1 MRPDLGGDPLSA
13 TDPLNGLCLAL
24 TEARP
29 IVLLLGQDAWR
40 SGNHADPVLEMAFKR
55 AGRQE
60 IVPLLSKLLQ
70 EDPLPEDFYN
80 WLADVYSHQPE
91 PTWMEPI
98 SRLPLNAVF
107 TSSIDPAIARALR
120 INGSD
125 IELVLSSLDNPTAA
139 RDRRNLHLTYL
150 FGRAGEHNPNEA
162 PPKSAQDLR
171 RRTALQATLLLSR
184 VVETTTSLGVLL
196 VDGLSCGRDW
206 LSPDAL
212 SGILSAFTPGQVYWF
227 GWNPDETSADA
238 KLLQDLTAPTGP
250 IVFIHERLSASLR
263 MLELAHKIDISSPQH
278 FIPEGFVTIRNRMLE
293 IEPATR
299 LKVSTAASIV
309 EDTWIAPLQPLGRD
323 AEYVE
328 FRRFHGQVEN
338 ARRLVEGIRR
348 GFAIE
353 RTFES
358 ELQKRVRE
366 SLLNAGRRHEPILI
380 HGQSGLGKS
389 LALARL
395 AYIIREDAKYP
406 VLFASRVTRM
416 PSVEELDDFCLLA
429 EEAGA
434 EATLVIC
441 DANMQASRY
450 GDLFRG
456 FVSRGRRVVIVGSTY
471 RIIDERDDKREQT
484 ADTHLLEV
492 PPELDS
498 GESANLTKLLA
509 DWTGIALQ
517 PVASRYLLPAIYR
530 ILPDVRPRLA
540 AGLAQEARVAENDL
554 RLRGSAKTS
563 LPPKPVSALAEELIR
578 AGLVNPK
585 AILEQKIDDFLGQM
599 NDAASKAIDLVM
611 VPGKLGCPVPV
622 NLLMRAIG
630 GSEGL
635 VDIAALFSGIDLFRW
650 SSNDEND
657 VFVHPRLLIEAEMIT
672 SRRLGTAQAE
682 VEVALRLL
690 RDASPSSNGNC
701 ERRFVLDL
709 VHKLGPDG
717 PFGGR
722 YASYYLE
729 IARALTDM
737 RTKQGVKD
745 PSLML
750 QEATLRRRVFRDAPE
765 MSELDPAAI
774 LEEARQVVDL
784 ALDEFGENARP
795 GVRRMCANLQVER
808 AAIYGFRAVQQLKS
822 GLGLD
827 DVWQFYRGARDSVR
841 SAIFA
846 ADSYYA
852 IDVSVWVPTDLL
864 RLGHWDPERHAELMA
879 DILSGMERV
888 DVGQL
893 DQEQAERFH
902 ERRVKV
908 AQTLDDN
915 RLEQDALEALDRMG
929 SRAGIYLQAK
939 NIGGYLR
946 GSGNATAEDVSNAD
960 RVISFM
966 RKHSESILDDARCVR
981 YFLRSLWLAATASY
995 LFGGERSPLPDQENM
1010 LQEIL
1015 SLLDILGDLEGAAGD
1030 PRTRYLRAVLM
1041 WRLRREDGAREIW
1054 KSLSQ
1059 ETAYSDPRRV
1069 VRHHVWTES
1078 GGQARLF
1085 HGRVTSD
1092 AVGRG
1097 RVRVQV
1103 EELRQEVELR
1113 QQDFPHL
1120 NLRHN
1125 ANVPGG
1131 FHIAFNFIGPVADP
1145 PMRSGGKR

>member
-1 MRPDLGGDPLSA
+1 MSA
-13 TDPLNGLCLAL
+13 TDPLDGLCLAL

-55 AGRQE
+55 ADRQQT
-60 IVPLLSKLLQ
+60 VPLLSTLLQ
-70 EDPLPEDFYN
+70 KDPLPEDFYN
-80 WLADVYSHQPE
+80 WLADTYFNQPE

-120 INGSD
+120 INGRD
-125 IELVLSSLDNPTAA
+125 VELVLSNLDNPTAA
-139 RDRRNLHLTYL
+139 CNRRNLHLTYL

-162 PPKSAQDLR
+162 PPKSAQELR
-171 RRTALQATLLLSR
+171 QRTALQATPLLSR

-227 GWNPDETSADA
+227 GWNPDESPADA
-238 KLLQDLTAPTGP
+238 KLLQDLAAPRGP
-250 IVFIHERLSASLR
+250 IVFVHERLSASLR
-263 MLELAHKIDISSPQH
+263 MLELAHKIDMSSPQH
-278 FIPEGFVTIRNRMLE
+278 FMPEGSVTIRDRMLE
-293 IEPATR
+293 IDPATR

-309 EDTWIAPLQPLGRD
+309 EDIWLAPLQTLGRD

-348 GFAIE
+348 GFSIE

-358 ELQKRVRE
+358 ELRKSVRGA
-366 SLLNAGRRHEPILI
+366 LLNAGRRHEPVLI
-380 HGQSGLGKS
+380 HGQSGSGKS

-395 AYIIREDAKYP
+395 AYMIREDAKYP
-406 VLFASRVTRM
+406 VLLASRSTRM
-416 PSVEELDDFCLLA
+416 PAVEELDDFCLQA

-441 DANMQASRY
+441 DANMPASRY
-450 GDLFRG
+450 GDLLRG
-456 FVSRGRRVVIVGSTY
+456 FVSRGRRVVIVGSAY
-471 RIIDERDDKREQT
+471 RIIDDRDDDRRQLT
-484 ADTHLLEV
+484 ATHLLEV
-492 PPELDS
+492 PAELDS
-498 GESANLTKLLA
+498 VESANLTKLVA
-509 DWTGIALQ
+509 AWSGIALQ

-540 AGLAQEARVAENDL
+540 AGLAQEARVAEDDL
-554 RLRGSAKTS
+554 RLRGSAKS
-563 LPPKPVSALAEELIR
+563 VVPPKPTGALGEKLIS
-578 AGLVNPK
+578 AGLVDPK
-585 AILEQKIDDFLGQM
+585 ALLEQKIEDFLGKM

-611 VPGKLGCPVPV
+611 VPGKLDCPVPV

-650 SSNDEND
+650 SSNDEGD
-657 VFVHPRLLIEAEMIT
+657 VFVHPRLRIEAEMIT

-682 VEVALRLL
+682 AEVALRLL
-690 RDASPSSNGNC
+690 GSASPNLYRSC
-701 ERRFVLDL
+701 ERRFVLEL
-709 VHKLGPDG
+709 VHRLGPDG
-717 PFGGR
+717 PFGER
-722 YASYYLE
+722 YASHYLQV
-729 IARALTDM
+729 ARALTDM
-737 RTKQGVKD
+737 RTKRGVKD

-765 MSELDPAAI
+765 IIPGLDPAAI

-784 ALDEFGENARP
+784 ALDEFGENTSP
-795 GVRRMCANLQVER
+795 GLRRACANLKVER
-808 AAIYGFRAVQQLKS
+808 AAIYGFRAVQRLKS
-822 GLGLD
+822 GAGLD
-827 DVWQFYRGARDSVR
+827 EVWQFYRGARDSAR

-864 RLGHWDPERHAELMA
+864 RQGSWEPERHAEFVA
-879 DILSGMERV
+879 DIWDGMERV
-888 DVGQL
+888 DPGQL
-893 DQEQAERFH
+893 DPEQLERFE

-908 AQTLDDN
+908 AQTLEDN
-915 RLEQDALEALDRMG
+915 RLEQDALDALDRMG
-929 SRAGIYLQAK
+929 SRAGILLQARK
-939 NIGGYLR
+939 IGGPLW
-946 GSGNATAEDVSNAD
+946 GLGKATAEDASKAD

-966 RKHSESILDDARCVR
+966 RDHSERIRDDARCVR
-981 YFLRSLWLAATASY
+981 YLLRSLWLAATASY
-995 LFGGERSPLPDQENM
+995 LFGGERSPLPEQEDM

-1015 SLLDILGDLEGAAGD
+1015 SLLDILGDLEGALGD
-1030 PRTRYLRAVLM
+1030 PRTRYLCAVLM
-1041 WRLRREDGAREIW
+1041 WRLRREHSAREVW
-1054 KSLSQ
+1054 NSLSQ

-1078 GGQARLF
+1078 AGQPRLF

-1092 AVGRG
+1092 VLGRG
-1097 RVRVQV
+1097 RARVQV
-1103 EELRQEVELR
+1103 EELQQEVELLQR
-1113 QQDFPHL
+1113 DFPHL
-1120 NLRHN
+1120 DLRRG
-1125 ANVPGG
+1125 ATVSGG

-1145 PMRSGGKR
+1145 PRRSGGGR

>member
-1 MRPDLGGDPLSA
+1 MSA
-13 TDPLNGLCLAL
+13 TDPLDGLCLAL
-24 TEARP
+24 SEGRP

-55 AGRQE
+55 AGRQQT
-60 IVPLLSKLLQ
+60 VPLLSKLLQ
-70 EDPLPEDFYN
+70 EDPLPEDFYD
-80 WLADVYSHQPE
+80 WLADTYSYQPE

-120 INGSD
+120 INGRD
-125 IELVLSSLDNPTAA
+125 VELVLSNLDTPTAA

-162 PPKSAQDLR
+162 PPKSVQDLR
-171 RRTALQATLLLSR
+171 RRTALQAMPLLSR
-184 VVETTTSLGVLL
+184 VVETTTFLGVLL
-196 VDGLSCGRDW
+196 IDGLSCGRDW
-206 LSPDAL
+206 LRPDAL
-212 SGILSAFTPGQVYWF
+212 SGILSAFTPRQVYWF
-227 GWNPDETSADA
+227 GWNPDESSADA
-238 KLLQDLTAPTGP
+238 KLFQDLAAPKGP
-250 IVFIHERLSASLR
+250 IVFVRERLSASLR
-263 MLELAHKIDISSPQH
+263 MLELAHKIDMSSPQP
-278 FIPEGFVTIRNRMLE
+278 FMPEGFVTIRDRMLE

-299 LKVSTAASIV
+299 LKMSTAASIV
-309 EDTWIAPLQPLGRD
+309 DDTWVAPLQPLGRD
-323 AEYVE
+323 AEYIE
-328 FRRFHGQVEN
+328 FRRFHGQVES

-353 RTFES
+353 RTFED
-358 ELQKRVRE
+358 ELQNRVRRA
-366 SLLNAGRRHEPILI
+366 LLSAGRRHEPILI
-380 HGQSGLGKS
+380 HGQSGSGKS

-395 AYIIREDAKYP
+395 AYMVREDARYP

-416 PSVEELDDFCLLA
+416 PAVEELDDFCLLA
-429 EEAGA
+429 EDAGA

-441 DANMQASRY
+441 DANMPASRY
-450 GDLFRG
+450 SDLLRG
-456 FVSRGRRVVIVGSTY
+456 FVSRGRRVVIVGSAY
-471 RIIDERDDKREQT
+471 RIVDDRDDRRELT
-484 ADTHLLEV
+484 VGNHLLEI

-498 GESANLTKLLA
+498 GESEKLAKLLT
-509 DWTGIALQ
+509 DFLGIA
-517 PVASRYLLPAIYR
+517 PRPASSKYLLPAIYR

-540 AGLAQEARVAENDL
+540 AGLAQEARAAENDL
-554 RLRGSAKTS
+554 RLHGSAKSTV
-563 LPPKPVSALAEELIR
+563 PPKPVSALAEKLIS

-585 AILEQKIDDFLGQM
+585 TILEQKVEDFLGQM

-622 NLLMRAIG
+622 NLLMRALG
-630 GSEGL
+630 GSGCL
-635 VDIAALFSGIDLFRW
+635 VDITALFAGIDLFRW
-650 SSNDEND
+650 SSNDESD
-657 VFVHPRLLIEAEMIT
+657 VFVHPRLQIEADMIA

-690 RDASPSSNGNC
+690 REASPNSIGNY

-729 IARALTDM
+729 IARTLTDM
-737 RTKQGVKD
+737 RTKRGVND

-750 QEATLRRRVFRDAPE
+750 QEATLRRRVVRDAPE
-765 MSELDPAAI
+765 MPGFSSAAI
-774 LEEARQVVDL
+774 LEEARQLVDL
-784 ALDEFGENARP
+784 ALDEFDENKSP
-795 GVRRMCANLQVER
+795 GLRRTCANLKVER

-822 GLGLD
+822 GAELD
-827 DVWQFYRGARDSVR
+827 DVWQFYRGARDSAR

-852 IDVSVWVPTDLL
+852 IDVSVWVPDNLL
-864 RLGHWDPERHAELMA
+864 RGKRWDPERHAELVA
-879 DILSGMERV
+879 DIWNGMERV
-888 DVGQL
+888 DAGQL
-893 DQEQAERFH
+893 DQEQRARFE
-902 ERRVKV
+902 ERRFKV
-908 AQTLDDN
+908 AQTLENN
-915 RLEQDALEALDRMG
+915 RLEQDALDELDRIG
-929 SRAGIYLQAK
+929 SRAGIYLQARK
-939 NIGGYLR
+939 IGGPLW
-946 GSGNATAEDVSNAD
+946 GSGKATTEDVANAG

-966 RKHSESILDDARCVR
+966 REHSERILDDARCVR

-995 LFGGERSPLPDQENM
+995 LFGGERSPLPEQEDV

-1015 SLLDILGDLEGAAGD
+1015 SLLDILGDLEGALGD

-1041 WRLRREDGAREIW
+1041 WRLRREHGAREIW
-1054 KSLSQ
+1054 NSLSQ
-1059 ETAYSDPRRV
+1059 ETVYSDPRRV

-1078 GGQARLF
+1078 GGQRRLF
-1085 HGRVTSD
+1085 QGRITPD
-1092 AVGRG
+1092 IFGRG
-1097 RVRVQV
+1097 RAQVQV

-1125 ANVPGG
+1125 ATVPGG
-1131 FHIAFNFIGPVADP
+1131 FYIAFNFIGPVADP
-1145 PMRSGGKR
+1145 PMRSGGGR